1 MANTSDKQRYESNL
15 FFNIK
20 YLIRDVFTYSQIKEL
35 VSFAQDILE
44 DKKDGGYDWTKQ
56 NARGYVPTARGSG

>member
-1 MANTSDKQRYESNL
+1 MANISDKQRYESNL

-35 VSFAQDILE
+35 VLFAQDILE
-44 DKKDGGYDWTKQ
+44 DKKDGGYEEDANGK
-56 NARGYVPTARGSG
+56 

>member
-44 DKKDGGYDWTKQ
+44 DKKDGGYEEDVNGK
-56 NARGYVPTARGSG
+56 